1 MNIRKKVTQYLNHR
15 RAVYQLSQL
24 DDHLLA
30 DIGISRS
37 QIDNAVG
44 GR

>member
-1 MNIRKKVTQYLNHR
+1 MNIRKKVTQYLNRR
-15 RAVYQLSQL
+15 RAIHQLNQM

-37 QIDNAVG
+37 QIDCVVG